1 MEWNIRMAS
10 HFIADCFPS
19 VFYVCTSVRRT
30 NAQEEKGRARKN
42 VDPARE
48 TEKSLP
54 FFSPFLARPLVH
66 FASGPSFWRVLRACS
81 CWCIKVFY
89 DRLFVTSTTKLNS
102 INKNTHIYIKIKLEL
117 LKPLKFSDWRSSN
130 DHKICQTM
138 LKTKALKP
146 VFRRCNLHNFR
157 IGWWHN
163 LPNWM
168 FSFN

>member
-1 MEWNIRMAS
+1 MSSVLKKFLVISHKKCMEWNIRMAS
-10 HFIADCFPS
+10 HFTADCFPS

-42 VDPARE
+42 VHARE
-48 TEKSLP
+48 TEKSVP
-54 FFSPFLARPLVH
+54 FFLALPRAAIGASA

-138 LKTKALKP
+138 LKT
-146 VFRRCNLHNFR
+146 
-157 IGWWHN
+157 
-163 LPNWM
+163 
-168 FSFN
+168 

>member
-1 MEWNIRMAS
+1 MKYTYGISLYCRL
-10 HFIADCFPS
+10 FPFCFLRL
-19 VFYVCTSVRRT
+19 YKCEA
-30 NAQEEKGRARKN
+30 NERARGKR
-42 VDPARE
+42 PRAKKCRPRE
-48 TEKSLP
+48 RNRKESP
-54 FFSPFLARPLVH
+54 FFLALPRAAIGASA

-89 DRLFVTSTTKLNS
+89 DHLFVTSTTKLNS